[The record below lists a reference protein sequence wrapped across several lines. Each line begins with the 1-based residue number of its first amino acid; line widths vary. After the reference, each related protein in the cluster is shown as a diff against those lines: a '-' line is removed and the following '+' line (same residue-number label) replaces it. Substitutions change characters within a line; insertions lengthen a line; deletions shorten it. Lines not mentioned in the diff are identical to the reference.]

1 MNYSKYLVNQGDNLY
16 KIANKFGI
24 SVKDLM
30 SANGLTGSLI
40 YPNQVLLIPNETVSN
55 EIVVGYGESVKDILD
70 KYDLDEEDIYH
81 LKLVPEQIISKRNRV
96 YRITDSISIDEILRK
111 NNLTSDE
118 LLRLNQNRWLKNGN
132 DVIVG

>member
-16 KIANKFGI
+16 KIANKFGV

-30 SANGLTGSLI
+30 NANGLTGSLI
-40 YPNQVLLIPNETVSN
+40 YPNQVLLIPSGVVSN

-132 DVIVG
+132 DIIVG